1 MENLRKRIDDLQLGV
16 FSEIELISSCETT
29 GFLSLS
35 ASSEKVYAE
44 HAVTYHAVKL
54 LISPSV
60 SYEMR
65 VNIDDCAEKENVELE
80 DITALSLEDLS
91 ARSRQEASMRS
102 AVA

>member
-1 MENLRKRIDDLQLGV
+1 M
-16 FSEIELISSCETT
+16 
-29 GFLSLS
+29 
-35 ASSEKVYAE
+35 
-44 HAVTYHAVKL
+44 KL

-60 SYEMR
+60 PYEMR
-65 VNIDDCAEKENVELE
+65 VNIVDCAEKENVELE